1 MVTPWSFDCGHPR
14 FSAGVVFAR
23 DAAVRVLPWLI
34 MRERELAKIEEF
46 REAFGKM
53 NPCLLYTS
61 PSPRDKRQ
69 SRMPSSA

>member
-53 NPCLLYTS
+53 NPLCDCALSEY
-61 PSPRDKRQ
+61 RGREGRQ
-69 SRMPSSA
+69 